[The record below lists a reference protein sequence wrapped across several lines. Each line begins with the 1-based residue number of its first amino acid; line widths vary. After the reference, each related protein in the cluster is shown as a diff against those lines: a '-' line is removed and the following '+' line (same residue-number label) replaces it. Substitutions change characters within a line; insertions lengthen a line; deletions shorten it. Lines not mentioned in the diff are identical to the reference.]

1 MELLKLWAV
10 LYSFEQ
16 KCFHIEYVHEYL
28 KSNMQ
33 ATIYKKD
40 HQYRLIAFAKD
51 GMEAHKICDKLEKDY
66 PSIFL

>member
-1 MELLKLWAV
+1 MELLKVWAV

-33 ATIYKKD
+33 ATINKKD

-51 GMEAHKICDKLEKDY
+51 DMEAHKICDKLEKDY
-66 PSIFL
+66 PLIFL